1 MELGG
6 KSAAIALADADIANL
21 VDNVKAG
28 IFFNSGQVCSALS
41 RLLVHRSIYDE
52 TVAALQVLVQG
63 LTIGDGGAEADI
75 TPVISAGQQAQ
86 INALCQAAVESGA
99 QQDRKSV
106 GEGKGG

>member
-41 RLLVHRSIYDE
+41 RMLVHRSIYDE
-52 TVAALQVLVQG
+52 KVAALQVLVQG
-63 LTIGDGGAEADI
+63 LTIGDGVAELDI
-75 TPVISAGQQAQ
+75 NPVISAWMTVH
-86 INALCQAAVESGA
+86 INAFCIYDVVVGDQAS
-99 QQDRKSV
+99 DDM
-106 GEGKGG
+106 